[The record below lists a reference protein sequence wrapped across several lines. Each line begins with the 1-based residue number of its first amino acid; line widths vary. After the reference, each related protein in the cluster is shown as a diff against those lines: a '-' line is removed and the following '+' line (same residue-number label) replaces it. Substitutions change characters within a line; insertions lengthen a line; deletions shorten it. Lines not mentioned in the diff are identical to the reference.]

1 MRATTLLAAIAAL
14 TPWATPWDM
23 DARAQTIGPVDPG
36 AQVNV
41 SSSKS
46 TTINGVSGVRV
57 REAQGAQQGYMVPD
71 GKGGYVYYDPGKP
84 PSPPPASRGDAEEVR
99 LYARELASQISMGI
113 SGQTPLAGVVS
124 VPTAFV
130 DQDTRAV
137 TPFGRLLGEQMI
149 YELSSRGFPVKEV
162 RGGAPLA
169 QKTKGKKAPAEAVA
183 VLAGSYYADRDNVFV
198 NARLV
203 EPSGRVL
210 RTGSVL
216 IPMTS
221 TMRRMLGIPD
231 YYGFNPTPP
240 TLIGSR
246 DVNDPPGSGVK
257 QPAPYIPSSKAKA
270 SARKSSKAK
279 AKAPCPPGCEPIDTA
294 SAQSEKTAGKGKA
307 KDAATQAAQQAVQ
320 PQQGAQP
327 AASPQQ
333 AAPQA
338 QPAPKEPAAA
348 PAQPKK

>member
-1 MRATTLLAAIAAL
+1 MRAITLFAAIAAL
-14 TPWATPWDM
+14 TPWAAPWAM
-23 DARAQTIGPVDPG
+23 NALAQTIGPVDPG
-36 AQVNV
+36 AHVNV
-41 SSSKS
+41 SSPKS
-46 TTINGVSGVRV
+46 VTINGVSGVRV
-57 REAQGAQQGYMVPD
+57 REAQGAYQGYMVPD
-71 GKGGYVYYDPGKP
+71 GKGGYVHYDPGKP
-84 PSPPPASRGDAEEVR
+84 PTPPPASRGDAEEVR
-99 LYARELASQISMGI
+99 LYARELASQISMGV

-130 DQDTRAV
+130 DLDTRSV
-137 TPFGRLLGEQMI
+137 TPFGRLMGEQMI

-162 RGGAPLA
+162 RGGAALSP
-169 QKTKGKKAPAEAVA
+169 KPKGKKAPAETVA

-203 EPSGRVL
+203 EPSGRVV

-257 QPAPYIPSSKAKA
+257 TPAPYAPSPKTSA
-270 SARKSSKAK
+270 SSGKSSKAK

-294 SAQSEKTAGKGKA
+294 AAQPEKTKKGAA
-307 KDAATQAAQQAVQ
+307 KDPATQAAQQAVQ
-320 PQQGAQP
+320 PQQGA
-327 AASPQQ
+327 PQAQ
-333 AAPQA
+333 TA

-348 PAQPKK
+348 TAQPKK